1 VTVDPE
7 VYGIVGGLAHPLDQT
22 EVDIY
27 LVLELGL
34 NQGTDEGTMACRKTL
49 RLA

>member
-1 VTVDPE
+1 MESLGDWP
-7 VYGIVGGLAHPLDQT
+7 LAHSLEQA

-27 LVLELGL
+27 LVLLELGL
-34 NQGTDEGTMACRKTL
+34 NQGTDEGTIACRKTL